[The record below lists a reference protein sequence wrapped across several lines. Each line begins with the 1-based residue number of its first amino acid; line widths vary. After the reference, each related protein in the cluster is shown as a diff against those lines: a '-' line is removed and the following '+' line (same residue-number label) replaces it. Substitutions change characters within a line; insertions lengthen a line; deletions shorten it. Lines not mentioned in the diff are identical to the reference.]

1 MSYTETMINY
11 LCEQYCISNNIEKTL
26 NQMIYT
32 GIIYKIAQINK
43 THYGKNSFDMGF
55 NSQR

>member
-43 THYGKNSFDMGF
+43 THYGIIFTPI
-55 NSQR
+55 